1 MEIGANRDASL
12 TPSQSAAGCG
22 ARQRFSPI
30 GGAANGIPLNT
41 VILGSAASIPRTH
54 PFSVFASRIIK
65 KTSFFLSPK
74 QTLRNFMNTQLICAE
89 KEALS

>member
-1 MEIGANRDASL
+1 MLCMEIGANRDASL

-54 PFSVFASRIIK
+54 PFSVFASRIIRK
-65 KTSFFLSPK
+65 PPFFFPQNKL
-74 QTLRNFMNTQLICAE
+74 LEIL
-89 KEALS
+89 